1 MNMRDPNNKEQKQ
14 KENFFLKKK
23 SKREGPNSK
32 YQSIIRHSPTFFTN
46 NRNIS
51 KTKQNTQSQML

>member
-1 MNMRDPNNKEQKQ
+1 MRDPNNKEQKQ
-14 KENFFLKKK
+14 KVKFFKKKKK